1 MTTEERILELRR
13 WCREKA
19 SNCPKLKHDI
29 MDLYDL
35 AAMEI
40 EDGGSATHEI
50 NLCMSDVQELIKE
63 NCN

>member
-1 MTTEERILELRR
+1 
-13 WCREKA
+13 
-19 SNCPKLKHDI
+19 

-50 NLCMSDVQELIKE
+50 NLCMSDVEELIKE